1 MIRTRTLVVVP
12 QGRASEV
19 FGQVCPRCAPRHST
33 AGRIGVHHR
42 TGSDLAQDDR
52 RQLDAE
58 VEDARGFASD

>member
-1 MIRTRTLVVVP
+1 MADYPEHGGVP
-12 QGRASEV
+12 PRFLGRFA
-19 FGQVCPRCAPRHST
+19 PRCAPRHST